1 MYKCPIDY
9 YTDNLVFNAD
19 KSCWAV
25 FRLQGFNY
33 DYLSTQGKIN
43 KLAQLARVF
52 MGIMSYAQILVVP
65 IEQDLKEHFKNLK
78 KRMNENDV
86 LHTTAIQQI
95 EMTEEYLQEKIR
107 RAGLVNDYATYFII
121 KLSVAAEYE
130 SLEKMGDFVQYLI
143 KDPINAINVQMNL
156 DTKDILAS
164 KIVSYQKMADKW
176 LDDNNY
182 KMSMQATTPEE
193 TQWLFRRMPYRG
205 TGIATK
211 LFYKNVK
218 EESWVPEAEAVMVDK
233 EKIIRPYNRDIVNL
247 FSGSMETD
255 TRKLKVTTG
264 FSTSYQTFLPIS
276 WIPEQNDFPGKEWI
290 YALQKENLQAEV
302 CIHIKVI
309 PHKSALHQLDLK
321 KREINSQ
328 IKHIEDA
335 HADIP
340 EDLYVSKE
348 YADCMEQELKV
359 DRAPVLES
367 SITICLADEK
377 EEELEKKCSRVKEI
391 YDDMNFIVERPLSD
405 QLKLYMSF
413 IPSVRLLVKDFV
425 LRLTP
430 ITLASGMVGVTREL
444 GDRRGGYIGTIGKE
458 NKPVFYSPE
467 LACLMNMS
475 PAATFFGDLGTGKSF
490 NADILIYLMVLY
502 GGYGLIIDP
511 KGERAHW
518 ETELLALRGLIST
531 ITLGADDSD
540 KGKLDP
546 YNIYPDRLAEANELA
561 LNVLTD
567 LFGIDPKSDEYT
579 AILESQQRMVKQPG
593 VSSMMKLAETMEKM
607 PASDELCKVAQSLA
621 RKIRLQRNNGMA
633 GLLIGIG
640 EEAAIRLDNR
650 LNIIQLQNLK
660 MPSPETPKLDYTRD
674 EMLSVILFGQIS
686 AFVKKFAMVKRS
698 VPKGVLID
706 ESWAVSA
713 TKEGRNMEEFISRM
727 GRSLFTCIIY
737 NGHSTKDL
745 PTEGIK
751 NSITY
756 KFVFRSSN
764 NREEAERLLAYIG
777 LEVTPENM
785 SVIQNLGAGQCLFKD
800 LYNRVGV
807 LQFDPVFQ
815 DLFDVFSTTPTE
827 DTPAETMPADTE
839 MEEIEANEEE
849 HRTEEEIVFEEETYS
864 ESDLEEYQEE
874 YPEEYF
880 EETPELL
887 SQNDLNLSLDFDFS
901 EDLFK
906 KEVL

>member
-1 MYKCPIDY
+1 M
-9 YTDNLVFNAD
+9 VFNAD

-864 ESDLEEYQEE
+864 ESDLEKYQEE

>member
-864 ESDLEEYQEE
+864 ESDLEKYQEE

>member
-391 YDDMNFIVERPLSD
+391 YDDMNLIVERPLSD

-864 ESDLEEYQEE
+864 ESDLEKYQEE

>member
-561 LNVLTD
+561 RNVLTD

-864 ESDLEEYQEE
+864 ESDLEKYQEE